1 MPIPT
6 DGIYFRF
13 LNYQSR
19 NVLVAN
25 KGIGESK
32 LTDFNSV
39 DKHYDN
45 QIFELIP
52 RGDGT
57 FYIQSVYV
65 PSSGTKGRIFSISGG
80 VGISF
85 LASDA
90 DSTRFTFEEGSG
102 YLAGWYRL
110 NYTVYMKPT
119 SAQILRKLRPS
130 QYKPLQI
137 CPLPDFDLGD
147 CIPSSDRANYQR

>member
-6 DGIYFRF
+6 DGIYFRL

-32 LTDFNSV
+32 LTDFNS
-39 DKHYDN
+39 DDPHYDN

-65 PSSGTKGRIFSISGG
+65 PSSGTKGRIFSISGA

-85 LASDA
+85 LNTGA

-110 NYTVYMKPT
+110 VTPACNLVLTDKSGYGPWNYTANGEKYDDQYFQFQTNYREVTK
-119 SAQILRKLRPS
+119 SAET
-130 QYKPLQI
+130 
-137 CPLPDFDLGD
+137 
-147 CIPSSDRANYQR
+147 

>member
-1 MPIPT
+1 MSIPT
-6 DGIYFRF
+6 DGIYFRL

-25 KGIGESK
+25 YDPDYGK

-39 DKHYDN
+39 DPHYDN

-52 RGDGT
+52 CSNGT

-65 PSSGTKGRIFSISGG
+65 SSSGNKGRIFSTNGA
-80 VGISF
+80 VGIAFTNSGI
-85 LASDA
+85 
-90 DSTRFTFEEGSG
+90 DSHHFTFEEGSG

-110 NYTVYMKPT
+110 VTPAFNLVLTDKSGYGPWNYTANGEKYDDQYFQFQTDYREVTK
-119 SAQILRKLRPS
+119 SAE
-130 QYKPLQI
+130 
-137 CPLPDFDLGD
+137 
-147 CIPSSDRANYQR
+147 A

>member
-6 DGIYFRF
+6 DGIYFRL
-13 LNYQSR
+13 LNYQSQ

-32 LTDFNSV
+32 LTDFNS
-39 DKHYDN
+39 DDPYYND

-52 RGDGT
+52 RSNGT

-65 PSSGTKGRIFSISGG
+65 PPSGNKGRIFSLGG
-80 VGISF
+80 AVGISF
-85 LASDA
+85 LDSDA
-90 DSTRFTFEEGSG
+90 DSTHFTFEEGSG

-110 NYTVYMKPT
+110 VTPAFKLVLTDKSGHLPWNFTSEGEKYEDQYFQFQTNYREVTK
-119 SAQILRKLRPS
+119 SAE
-130 QYKPLQI
+130 
-137 CPLPDFDLGD
+137 
-147 CIPSSDRANYQR
+147 A